1 MSNTSASNPTNSQPT
16 DARRL
21 LEGPIV
27 TSLFRLAIPIVLANV
42 LQSGYQL
49 TDTFWVGRLGGD
61 AVAAVAV
68 SFPITFLLLALGAGL
83 AIAGSTLVAQYW
95 GAGNTM
101 MVNHVAG
108 QTLLLVGLAS
118 VVLGIG
124 GYVMA
129 PMILHAMG
137 VTPAV
142 FEGALQF
149 MRISYGGLIF
159 IFGFAMIQAL
169 LHGVGVVIAPMLIVL
184 GTVLLNF
191 LLDPLFIFG
200 WGPLPPFGVAG
211 AALATVG
218 TQSLAACVGLT
229 ILVSGKFG
237 IHVRIKN
244 LKPDPS
250 FIARAFRL
258 GFPASIEQSTR
269 ALGITVLTFLV
280 ARFGT
285 ITIAAYGIG
294 AAILGFVLIPAM
306 GLSIATSTLVGQNLG
321 AGQAERAD
329 AIARLGAM
337 IAFVGLSAIGAG
349 VFFWATSLV
358 TFFVPTDPPVVTAA
372 VTFLQIVSPSFGFMG
387 LQLALMGVFRAAGK
401 MLVAMTLALFSQ
413 WILQFPL
420 AYILSMHTSLGPN
433 GLWWAFPIS
442 NILVAIAAIIWFLR
456 GDWKTT
462 RLTEEERLTASVSDE
477 ILVEEGFHP

>member
-1 MSNTSASNPTNSQPT
+1 
-16 DARRL
+16 
-21 LEGPIV
+21 
-27 TSLFRLAIPIVLANV
+27 
-42 LQSGYQL
+42 
-49 TDTFWVGRLGGD
+49 
-61 AVAAVAV
+61 
-68 SFPITFLLLALGAGL
+68 
-83 AIAGSTLVAQYW
+83 
-95 GAGNTM
+95 
-101 MVNHVAG
+101 
-108 QTLLLVGLAS
+108 
-118 VVLGIG
+118 
-124 GYVMA
+124 
-129 PMILHAMG
+129 MG
-137 VTPAV
+137 VTPTV

-229 ILVSGKFG
+229 ILASGKFG

-269 ALGITVLTFLV
+269 ALGITVLTFLI

-285 ITIAAYGIG
+285 ITVAAYGIG

-349 VFFWATSLV
+349 VFFSATSLI
-358 TFFVPTDPPVVTAA
+358 TFFVPADPPVVTAA

-420 AYILSMHTSLGPN
+420 AYILSMHTSLGPS
-433 GLWWAFPIS
+433 GLWWPLLQS
-442 NILVAIAAIIWFLR
+442 YGSYAAT
-456 GDWKTT
+456 GKQPD
-462 RLTEEERLTASVSDE
+462 
-477 ILVEEGFHP
+477 